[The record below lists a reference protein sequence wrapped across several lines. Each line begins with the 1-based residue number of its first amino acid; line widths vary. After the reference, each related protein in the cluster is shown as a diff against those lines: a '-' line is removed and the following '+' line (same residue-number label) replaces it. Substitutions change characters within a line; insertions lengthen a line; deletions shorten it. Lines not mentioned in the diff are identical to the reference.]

1 MKPRRNQ
8 KDYVLI
14 LIFIAFAFYIGL
26 RIGTCVE
33 VNGGEWSMEALN
45 QASDQLFSFAPV
57 ILNQK
62 TFFIGFA
69 LALLTWMC
77 YETFVLQNKKNRQD
91 TAFGS
96 AKWNTPD
103 FTKNLREKIFTKNW
117 IFTETEILSKDM
129 KVTGR
134 NRNVAIIGRPGTGKS
149 RYFLIP
155 NILSANDETIIVTD
169 PKEELLRATGNS
181 LKKIGYD
188 IKVLNVKSK
197 WRSDHY
203 NPFRYIRKLPTE
215 AYLIDCESE
224 EDRKEVLE
232 RLETTGGNIAEDDVM
247 SLINT
252 IMNATKSETIETS
265 SGDPFWEKAE
275 MVLLQALFYYVI
287 FRCPEEE
294 RNMKKVLELIRLGE
308 IDQKGHSLL
317 GDKFNEWEQVDPE
330 NIGIKQ
336 WKHFMVSAKTPKTMS
351 TIIMTASARLAPFNL
366 REIERMTVDDTME
379 LDRIGKPLDLTDKN
393 EKRKDG
399 KVAYFFVTNP
409 NDKAFNFLAN
419 LMYSQIF
426 NIIDQNAGDNGG
438 RLAVPCNLYL
448 DEFRQLGTI
457 PNFLENWAYV
467 RGLDCGITVILQSLS
482 QFKKI
487 YKDEWETGLDCC
499 DYLFFLGSRSKET
512 LEYMSTMLGKESL
525 YKKSSGRSFGRQGSS
540 SQNWDIYGRELGTVD
555 ELAQLPKGYGI
566 LLMSGT
572 DPFYSKLYDL
582 KKHPRYNE
590 LWEAWT
596 EQKSDHNTKEW
607 LENHDKFYDHLVQ
620 ISKKSNEEI
629 LREYME
635 AIGIKCEVGFQME
648 KVTTDEEAEF
658 QKKGYGRL
666 IF

>member
-14 LIFIAFAFYIGL
+14 LIFVALAFYIGL

-33 VNGGEWSMEALN
+33 LNEGEWSMEALN
-45 QASDQLFSFAPV
+45 QASNQLFSFAPL

-69 LALLTWMC
+69 LALFTWMC
-77 YETFVLQNKKNRQD
+77 YETLVTQNKKNRQE

-96 AKWNTPD
+96 AKWNTPN
-103 FTKNLREKIFTKNW
+103 FTKNLRDKIFEKNW
-117 IFTETEILSKDM
+117 IFTETEIFSKDM

-155 NILSANDETIIVTD
+155 NILSAADETIIVTD

-308 IDQKGHSLL
+308 IDQKGNSMLK
-317 GDKFNEWEQVDPE
+317 DKFDEWEKDDPG

-379 LDRIGKPLDLTDKN
+379 LDRIGKPLNLVDKN
-393 EKRKDG
+393 GKRKDG

-572 DPFYSKLYDL
+572 DPFYSRLYDL

-596 EQKSDHNTKEW
+596 EQKSDHSTKEW
-607 LENHDKFYDHLVQ
+607 IKNHEKFYDHLAY
-620 ISKKSNEEI
+620 ISKKSNKEI
-629 LREYME
+629 LQEYME

-648 KVTTDEEAEF
+648 KVTSDEEAEF
-658 QKKGYGRL
+658 QKKGYGQL
-666 IF
+666 IY

>member
-1 MKPRRNQ
+1 MKPRRNH
-8 KDYVLI
+8 KDYVL
-14 LIFIAFAFYIGL
+14 LICFLVLAFYIGL

-33 VNGGEWSMEALN
+33 LNDGEWSFEALN
-45 QASDQLFSFAPV
+45 QASDQLLSFAPV

-69 LALLTWMC
+69 LALFTWMC
-77 YETFVLQNKKNRQD
+77 YETLVTQNKKNRQE

-96 AKWNTPD
+96 AKWNSPE
-103 FTKNLREKIFTKNW
+103 FTKKLRDKIFTKNW
-117 IFTETEILSKDM
+117 IFTESEIFSKDM

-134 NRNVAIIGRPGTGKS
+134 NRNVTIIGRPGTGKS

-224 EDRKEVLE
+224 EDRKEVLD

-275 MVLLQALFYYVI
+275 MVLMQALFYYVI

-317 GDKFNEWEQVDPE
+317 GEKFDEWERIDPE
-330 NIGIKQ
+330 NIGVKQ

-393 EKRKDG
+393 GKRKDG

-438 RLAVPCNLYL
+438 RLAIPCNLYL

-596 EQKSDHNTKEW
+596 EQQSNHTTREW
-607 LENHDKFYDHLVQ
+607 LENHEKYYDHLGQ
-620 ISKKSNEEI
+620 ISKKSKKEI

-635 AIGIKCEVGFQME
+635 AAGIKCEVGFQME
-648 KVTTDEEAEF
+648 KVTTEEEIEF